1 MGVPVL
7 IIRKWVSQS
16 SVHRVAEHG
25 DAQVHA
31 QPADFSERRGGAEG
45 AVPGHPGSVE
55 ELEVDPS
62 LEASAAE
69 LPGDVRRGA
78 CAVGR
83 AVKTEVTQFV

>member
-1 MGVPVL
+1 MAHGEE
-7 IIRKWVSQS
+7 KWVSRL
-16 SVHRVAEHG
+16 VHV
-25 DAQVHA
+25 
-31 QPADFSERRGGAEG
+31 SERRGGAEG